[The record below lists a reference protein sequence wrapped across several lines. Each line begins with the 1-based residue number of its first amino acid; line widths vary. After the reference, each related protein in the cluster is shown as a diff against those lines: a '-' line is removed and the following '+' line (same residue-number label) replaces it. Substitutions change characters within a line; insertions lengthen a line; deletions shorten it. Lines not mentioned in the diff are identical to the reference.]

1 MKKYVLPLILSACAA
16 VLIPV
21 AFDVS
26 RSPTNAA
33 PSFVNAL
40 EPAAGDNIELAAADS
55 AKGLEL
61 PEDTMIIDQTKKSD
75 DAQTVPQDTPAA
87 ITPAATVSGI
97 TPIDEDK
104 LIDAEEPPIL
114 EDQETKDAAETPPLR
129 LTPDKPHVVH
139 LERNAVNILVGN
151 GDHLRAVP
159 DTNKTVVLIPKRP
172 GSTYFQALDAQ
183 GKIIMQR
190 HVIVAAPQSQ
200 YIRVRRACINGD
212 TACREFTV
220 YHCPDMCHEVSVM
233 NAERAAA
240 PALPEVPTGSGASPT
255 AAAPVMM
262 DPAPSATPIVTEPPP
277 GQ

>member
-21 AFDVS
+21 AFNAS
-26 RSPTNAA
+26 RTPTNAA

-40 EPAAGDNIELAAADS
+40 EPAAGENVELAAADS
-55 AKGLEL
+55 GKGLEL
-61 PEDTMIIDQTKKSD
+61 PEDTMIIDQTQKSD
-75 DAQTVPQDTPAA
+75 EAPTLPPSSATV
-87 ITPAATVSGI
+87 TPAATVSGI
-97 TPIDEDK
+97 APIDEDK

-114 EDQETKDAAETPPLR
+114 EDQETQDAAETPPLR
-129 LTPDKPHVVH
+129 LTPDKPHVIH

-212 TACREFTV
+212 TSCREFTV

-233 NAERAAA
+233 NAERGAA
-240 PALPEVPTGSGASPT
+240 PAVPEAPTGSGAPPT
-255 AAAPVMM
+255 ATPPVMM

-277 GQ
+277 G